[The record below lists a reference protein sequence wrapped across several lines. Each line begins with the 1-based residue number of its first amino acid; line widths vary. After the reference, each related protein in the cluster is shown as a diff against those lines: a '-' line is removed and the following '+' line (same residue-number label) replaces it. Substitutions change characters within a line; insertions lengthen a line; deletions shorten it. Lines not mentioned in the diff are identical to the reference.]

1 MNQFLAKLIGGA
13 ASGFLAAA
21 MVDVRAWRKSGGTF
35 DWGLALDRW
44 ATGALMGALGAFG
57 IGAAT
62 GDEVVL

>member
-1 MNQFLAKLIGGA
+1 MTHPFLVKLIGGA

-44 ATGALMGALGAFG
+44 ATGAFTGALGACG
-57 IGAAT
+57 IG
-62 GDEVVL
+62 VVSEDVAL